1 MKPPNLGAAYKNS
14 TLLVALKGTQAT
26 YMKYANYIEICL
38 KANGFTGAKSRCICL
53 INRVVNRFA
62 NFTEYFFKRTNFLR
76 TIMIK
81 LVKLRT
87 NQGHFET
94 GKLKHR
100 KPKQR

>member
-1 MKPPNLGAAYKNS
+1 
-14 TLLVALKGTQAT
+14 
-26 YMKYANYIEICL
+26 MKYANYIEICL